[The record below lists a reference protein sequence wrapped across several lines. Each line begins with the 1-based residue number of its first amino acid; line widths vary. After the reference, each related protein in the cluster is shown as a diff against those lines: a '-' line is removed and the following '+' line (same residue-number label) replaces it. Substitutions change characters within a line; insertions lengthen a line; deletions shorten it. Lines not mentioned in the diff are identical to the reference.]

1 MIIIVVV
8 SRIYTLTSFVSQ
20 KPFTSKAPQRMY
32 IVCTPYI
39 PLYRSRDTSL
49 RLTTYCINMK
59 ITKRNV
65 EIKYMQKVT
74 VAELKA
80 MPVIWTSI
88 RQWECFVCLIAATN
102 CNEQQALDKV

>member
-1 MIIIVVV
+1 
-8 SRIYTLTSFVSQ
+8 
-20 KPFTSKAPQRMY
+20 MY

-59 ITKRNV
+59 ITKRIV

-74 VAELKA
+74 VAEPKA

-102 CNEQQALDKV
+102 CDEQQALDKV